1 MAQSKEFLNAEDVN
15 IPEGMPQPMLWRI
28 LVAPVRPKRMSRGG
42 IELVPESVDNQEH
55 LTNVCK
61 VMAMGAMAGKKDTW
75 PEGAWDIKVGD
86 WVVIGQYAGQRFEFQ
101 GVKLILLNDDEVLA
115 KAESPEGFR
124 IYI

>member
-1 MAQSKEFLNAEDVN
+1 MAQSKEFLNAEDVS
-15 IPEGMPQPMLWRI
+15 IPEGMPDPKLWRI
-28 LVAPVRPKRMSRGG
+28 LVAPVKPKRLSRGG
-42 IELVPESVDNQEH
+42 IELPDVTMDNQEFM
-55 LTNVCK
+55 TNICK
-61 VMAMGAMAGKKDTW
+61 VMSMGSMAGKKDTW